1 MRIWVVEDDR
11 GLAAQI
17 ARGLQE
23 ENHTVEVVADGLE
36 ALDYGP
42 LIAEGVYDAA
52 ILDVMLPGC
61 DGMEVCRR
69 WRSSGLRIPVLMLTA
84 RRAVEDRVHG
94 LDVGADDYLTKPF
107 AFAELLARIRALGRR
122 EPTCRSARSALPT

>member
-1 MRIWVVEDDR
+1 MRILVVEDDR

-42 LIAEGVYDAA
+42 LIAEGVY
-52 ILDVMLPGC
+52 
-61 DGMEVCRR
+61 
-69 WRSSGLRIPVLMLTA
+69 A
-84 RRAVEDRVHG
+84 R
-94 LDVGADDYLTKPF
+94 
-107 AFAELLARIRALGRR
+107 
-122 EPTCRSARSALPT
+122 